1 MLNKKAFSLM
11 ELIFMIVVMGIIAS
25 VALPKLMGTKT
36 NAVVSSLKQDISTV
50 TTSIQSYYLVNNKID
65 KISDAVNLNSST
77 WNITDKELKY
87 LDGSE
92 LCVTIKVEL
101 NKLDLIVN
109 ESAGE
114 VCKKLVDSGIVTT
127 TYTLQ

>member
-1 MLNKKAFSLM
+1 M